1 MSDGFT
7 DHLQDLFAEFGA
19 VDVRRLFGGHGL
31 YRDGLIIGVLADD
44 VLYLKTDDATR
55 ARFEAAG
62 GTPFVFASAKPGAQ
76 GQPITTSYWSLPGE
90 AMESA
95 QAMQPWAQL
104 AHEAALRKPSVA
116 RQARRAKQAKL
127 R

>member
-1 MSDGFT
+1 MNDSFS
-7 DHLQDLFAEFGA
+7 DHLQDLFAEFGP

-31 YRDGLIIGVLADD
+31 YRDGIIIGVLVDE

-55 ARFEAAG
+55 ASFEDAG
-62 GTPFVFASAKPGAQ
+62 GMPFVFTSAKPGAR
-76 GQPITTSYWSLPGE
+76 GQSITTSYWSLPGE

-95 QAMQPWAQL
+95 QAMRPWAQL

-116 RQARRAKQAKL
+116 RQARRSKQAKL